1 MFAPFILREKDD
13 SSKPNPDCMLNMRMV
28 EESMKVMSAT
38 GRFRVHMS
46 MAAKKGFAA

>member
-1 MFAPFILREKDD
+1 
-13 SSKPNPDCMLNMRMV
+13 MLNMRMV

-46 MAAKKGFAA
+46 MAVKKKVSQREPVVHNLGI